1 MSYGCAPPTTL
12 VQVDNWQEVSEEFL
26 DTWITQHVEDAQN
39 ILKKPAVFEEFGKAS
54 VFTPTAL

>member
-1 MSYGCAPPTTL
+1 M
-12 VQVDNWQEVSEEFL
+12 DNWQEVSEEFL